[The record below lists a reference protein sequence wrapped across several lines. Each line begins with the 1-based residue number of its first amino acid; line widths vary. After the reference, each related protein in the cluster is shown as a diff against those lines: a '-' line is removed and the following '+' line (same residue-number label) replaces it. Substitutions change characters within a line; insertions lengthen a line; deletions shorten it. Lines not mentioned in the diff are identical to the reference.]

1 MKKYLSAAIM
11 ATLAL
16 SAYAE
21 GNAEKSDTIG
31 GFKFTDVKVNKTTPV
46 KDQNKSGTCWSFS
59 GIGFI
64 EDELLRT
71 TGKEYDLSEMFIV
84 RHCYSDKADKYIRT
98 DGTVNFAQGGSTL
111 DPCPTVDISKFST
124 LFSFPRHF
132 SRLKVCIS
140 HFP

>member
-46 KDQNKSGTCWSFS
+46 KDQNKSGTCWS
-59 GIGFI
+59 
-64 EDELLRT
+64 LLR
-71 TGKEYDLSEMFIV
+71 YRF
-84 RHCYSDKADKYIRT
+84 Y
-98 DGTVNFAQGGSTL
+98 
-111 DPCPTVDISKFST
+111 
-124 LFSFPRHF
+124 
-132 SRLKVCIS
+132 
-140 HFP
+140 